1 MDKKFKN
8 GRIGVYEEK
17 VGCIMENFD
26 IGKQPKKPQKEELSM
41 SVSPICERDG
51 KKIAFVS
58 FSDGTRTAEGEI
70 PECKITKNE
79 GFDEGEASSVLKD
92 SGISACTINEV
103 VVGTKNGESVGCV
116 ITVTDSE
123 GYGGEIQFAVGI
135 DNSGVIKGI
144 SFLSIAES
152 PGLGMN
158 AKDDP
163 TWKEQYYDKEVA
175 SFSVVKGASS
185 SDSEV
190 SALSGATISS
200 KAITAGV
207 NAALCY
213 YNSELGG
220 AK

>member
-79 GFDEGEASSVLKD
+79 GFDEGEVLQLELYMKSELANLKKMASSVNVM
-92 SGISACTINEV
+92 GAFM
-103 VVGTKNGESVGCV
+103 GKNS
-116 ITVTDSE
+116 
-123 GYGGEIQFAVGI
+123 
-135 DNSGVIKGI
+135 
-144 SFLSIAES
+144 
-152 PGLGMN
+152 
-158 AKDDP
+158 
-163 TWKEQYYDKEVA
+163 DKR
-175 SFSVVKGASS
+175 G
-185 SDSEV
+185 D
-190 SALSGATISS
+190 
-200 KAITAGV
+200 
-207 NAALCY
+207 
-213 YNSELGG
+213 
-220 AK
+220 